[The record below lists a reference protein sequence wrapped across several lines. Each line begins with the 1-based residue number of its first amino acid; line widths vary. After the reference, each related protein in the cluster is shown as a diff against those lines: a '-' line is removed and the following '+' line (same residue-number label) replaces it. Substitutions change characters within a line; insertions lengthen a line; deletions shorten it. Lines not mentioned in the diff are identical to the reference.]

1 MGHAGHGRSRLVTAA
16 SLYFSSRAF
25 LAVTVGH
32 GWSRS
37 VTVVRGHEAKHES
50 QSFQAGTQSTTI
62 GSAMAVGH
70 HGFRNSANAAGTCP
84 SEKSYP
90 TCA

>member
-1 MGHAGHGRSRLVTAA
+1 MGHAGHGRSR
-16 SLYFSSRAF
+16 S
-25 LAVTVGH
+25 VTVGHGRVPLLFKSGVSCGH

-37 VTVVRGHEAKHES
+37 FTVVRGHEAKHES

>member
-1 MGHAGHGRSRLVTAA
+1 MGHAGHGRSRLVTVGHGRVPLLFK
-16 SLYFSSRAF
+16 SGVSC
-25 LAVTVGH
+25 GH
-32 GWSRS
+32 GWSRL
-37 VTVVRGHEAKHES
+37 VTVVGGHEAKHES

>member
-1 MGHAGHGRSRLVTAA
+1 MGHAGHGRSR
-16 SLYFSSRAF
+16 S
-25 LAVTVGH
+25 VTVGH
-32 GWSRS
+32 GRVPLLFKSGVSCGHGWSRL